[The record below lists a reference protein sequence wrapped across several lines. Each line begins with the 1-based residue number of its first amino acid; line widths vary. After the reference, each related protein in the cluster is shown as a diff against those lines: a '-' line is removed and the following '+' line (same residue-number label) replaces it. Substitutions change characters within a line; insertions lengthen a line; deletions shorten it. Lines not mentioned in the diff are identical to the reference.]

1 MRKIFAAGLALV
13 FCGASAWAQTTSVGE
28 ASFGARASVQA
39 DYKLM
44 KGLHLNLE
52 EEVRYNGSLQRLQ
65 TTLGVDYKVNKYFKT
80 GVSYSLLENY
90 KVKKAVFKPK
100 HRARV
105 YVQGALPLGDFRL
118 SLRETFQL
126 TNRPGEMNT
135 TQAPRNKLAL
145 KSRLKLSYKGW
156 KPVEPYAFFE
166 LRTALNDAVVNA
178 TYNTATLSWSN
189 YSFGGYGV
197 VRCDRYRA
205 GLGADWKIS
214 KHHALSLYGL
224 FDWRS
229 DREVDTAWRSDDD
242 DNSYL
247 ILKSF
252 NIENSFTGILGLGYK
267 FSF

>member
-1 MRKIFAAGLALV
+1 MKKLIFLWVLALPFPV
-13 FCGASAWAQTTSVGE
+13 WAQTSSVGE
-28 ASFGARASVQA
+28 ASFGARVGVAA
-39 DYKLM
+39 DYKIA

-52 EEVRYNGSLQRLQ
+52 EEVRYNGSLKRLQ
-65 TTLGVDYKVNKYFKT
+65 TTLGVDYKINKYFKT
-80 GVSYSLLENY
+80 GASYSLLENY
-90 KVKKAVFKPK
+90 KVKKAVFEPR
-100 HRARV
+100 HRGRF

-126 TNRPGEMNT
+126 TNRPDAFNA

-156 KPVEPYAFFE
+156 KPVEPYAFLE
-166 LRTALNDAVVNA
+166 LRTALNEAAVSA

-197 VRCDRYRA
+197 VRMDRYRA
-205 GLGADWKIS
+205 GLGADWKIN
-214 KHHALSLYGL
+214 KHHSLELYGL
-224 FDWRS
+224 FDWS
-229 DREVDTAWRSDDD
+229 LDRDVDTAWRSDDD

-252 NIENSFTGILGLGYK
+252 NIEKSFTGILGIGYK